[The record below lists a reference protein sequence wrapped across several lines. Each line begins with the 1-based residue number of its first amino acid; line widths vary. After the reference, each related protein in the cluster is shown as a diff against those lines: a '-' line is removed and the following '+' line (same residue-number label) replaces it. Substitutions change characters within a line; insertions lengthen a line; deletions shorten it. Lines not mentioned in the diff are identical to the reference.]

1 MQTFLKMYALT
12 ICSGRGH
19 TITSVCVHTGAV
31 RPPVVLGGGLELAA
45 TLGEDEGAPLPR
57 PAVSDNLRLK
67 EGMPL
72 CMLTEVVGSHEAF
85 LADRADKVLLPCVR
99 PDVPGELVGP
109 GELLEAGG
117 PVARERTL
125 ACVRS
130 EVRLQM

>member
-72 CMLTEVVGSHEAF
+72 CMFTEEEKIHTQYIFFIKQSF
-85 LADRADKVLLPCVR
+85 FYLIYR
-99 PDVPGELVGP
+99 PRICL
-109 GELLEAGG
+109 
-117 PVARERTL
+117 
-125 ACVRS
+125 
-130 EVRLQM
+130 